1 MKKLFP
7 LILLVLLCSGCASII
22 SGNQTQTTIKTDVPA
37 KLMVIDNW
45 TGNVVR
51 VGSSPLKLKLKTYN
65 QITGDY
71 HTSAASYSVV
81 VQDEKSPEY
90 AQFFTIQADINPHVW
105 GNAVFLFPFGFF
117 AMGIDEQSGAAFR
130 FEDEYYFEVSD
141 KSNQLP
147 CEDLIKKLV
156 KVKNNRSR
164 KALDEAVSEQN
175 HRHTTIINEIRPHA
189 YGPGIH
195 SDEYGRPVKY
205 QVQGEPNA
213 DTTLLQVKP
222 NAYGHGVGM
231 DQYGRLVKLVP
242 AY

>member
-1 MKKLFP
+1 MRK
-7 LILLVLLCSGCASII
+7 IVLCLSAAFVGVVLTGCASMM

-37 KLMVIDNW
+37 KIMVIDNF

-51 VGSSPLKLKLKTYN
+51 VGSSPLRLKLKTYN
-65 QITGDY
+65 QITGDIR
-71 HTSAASYSVV
+71 TSAASYSVV
-81 VQDEKSPEY
+81 IQDEKAPEY
-90 AQFFTIQADINPHVW
+90 AQTFTIQADINPYVW
-105 GNAVFLFPFGFF
+105 GNAVFLVPFGFI

-156 KVKNNRSR
+156 KVKNNRPR
-164 KALDEAVSEQN
+164 KALAESRSEQN
-175 HRHTTIINEIRPHA
+175 TTTTETINKIRPNA

-195 SDEYGRPVKY
+195 ADQYGRPVK
-205 QVQGEPNA
+205 
-213 DTTLLQVKP
+213 T
-222 NAYGHGVGM
+222 
-231 DQYGRLVKLVP
+231 VP